1 MGQPNLPKM
10 KLAIGRY
17 AKRSNCQ
24 KPTSLVIFYIY
35 NKLHLIMNIRL
46 YGKSVIKNEN

>member
-10 KLAIGRY
+10 NLAIGRY

-24 KPTSLVIFYIY
+24 KPTSLFIQIY
-35 NKLHLIMNIRL
+35 
-46 YGKSVIKNEN
+46 GIKCVKYSLKNHFHKFRKI